1 MGIIDY
7 KSPLSVLISVKGHPY
22 ERDTFAAVFESLE
35 GMRHTFVEQPASQ
48 PKSRSRRA
56 LGRLGLL

>member
-22 ERDTFAAVFESLE
+22 ERDPLPGCLNPRGHSPYL
-35 GMRHTFVEQPASQ
+35 
-48 PKSRSRRA
+48 RRTA
-56 LGRLGLL
+56 RITAF